1 MSDPATTDSTRPV
14 IADTRRDTIGPD
26 GARQRVRLAA
36 YGWVERGHTVLLV
49 RIAADQPGAGHW
61 TLPGGGLE
69 FGEVPADGVLRELR
83 EETGLAGT
91 VGQLLGVRSVVL
103 EPGTTKSGDRIQ
115 AVGLLYRVD
124 AADDELVM
132 EVDESTDLAAWIP
145 FSELDGLPIVP
156 LVRWA
161 RELVGR

>member
-26 GARQRVRLAA
+26 GARQRVRLA
-36 YGWVERGHTVLLV
+36 
-49 RIAADQPGAGHW
+49 
-61 TLPGGGLE
+61 
-69 FGEVPADGVLRELR
+69 
-83 EETGLAGT
+83 
-91 VGQLLGVRSVVL
+91 
-103 EPGTTKSGDRIQ
+103 
-115 AVGLLYRVD
+115 VGLLYHVD

-132 EVDESTDLAAWIP
+132 EVDESTDLAAWLP
-145 FSELDGLPIVP
+145 FSELDGLRIVP